1 MLVAS
6 LVRCDSLPSGSAIT
20 SDELIRRTTDE
31 TGELAMSDNTAG
43 NRNAPDR
50 WPQTTPPEGQSRR
63 DLLKAAVVGS
73 AAVAAAAGA
82 GSAALALTGQR
93 SLNPLNQIE
102 WILPGSPGD
111 PCAVC
116 TTDTN
121 ENNFSTKNT
130 FNGSESMFLWLRFL
144 NVPGGTYTVDVSP
157 IIQPKSAN
165 SCPTSTP
172 FKYQS
177 ANAAVRRWVLPH
189 KNYDCHP
196 RSMSEVPGGT
206 NSDSLPVSFT
216 FTGTSTLLVQVHLDY
231 CAATNQTYTVTTYL
245 KQGNTVIQSCTHDIT
260 IAK

>member
-6 LVRCDSLPSGSAIT
+6 LAWCEFLSSGSPIILKQ
-20 SDELIRRTTDE
+20 SIRRTSDE
-31 TGELAMSDNTAG
+31 TGELAMSDNTKG
-43 NRNAPDR
+43 NRNTPDQ
-50 WPQTTPPEGQSRR
+50 WPQSTPPEGQSRR

-116 TTDTN
+116 TTNTSA
-121 ENNFSTKNT
+121 NNFSNKDT

-157 IIQPKSAN
+157 TIQSSSAN
-165 SCPTSTP
+165 SCSTATP
-172 FKYQS
+172 FQYQ
-177 ANAAVRRWVLPH
+177 NDKAVKQWILSPQ
-189 KNYDCHP
+189 NFACHP
-196 RSMSEVPGGT
+196 HAMSELSSVQPTG
-206 NSDSLPVSFT
+206 SLPASFS
-216 FTGTSTLLVQVHLDY
+216 FTGTHCLLVQVHLKY
-231 CAATNQTYTVTTYL
+231 CASGNHTFTVTGTL
-245 KQGNTVIQSCTHDIT
+245 KQGSTVIQSCTHNIT
-260 IAK
+260 ISG